1 MSMDT
6 SLLSAGDKDYLRGIQ
21 AGSTQQARL
30 PLCSAGVGGQPT
42 NRFAMGHI
50 AKLGS
55 RPLKEPSPRKS
66 GDNAP
71 SGIPSEPSPALSR
84 RLCACRAKDGS
95 YVSY

>member
-6 SLLSAGDKDYLRGIQ
+6 SLLSAGDQNYLIGIQ
-21 AGSTQQARL
+21 AGPTQQARL
-30 PLCSAGVGGQPT
+30 PLRSAGVGDQPT
-42 NRFAMGHI
+42 NRFAIGHR
-50 AKLGS
+50 AKLDS
-55 RPLKEPSPRKS
+55 RPRKVPSPKKA

-84 RLCACRAKDGS
+84 RLCAYRAKDGP